1 MDCKIPEKQSLNGS
15 RSQKKRSID
24 IGGGQV
30 LDPEESSPC
39 AHRSP
44 GILEKSGILPL
55 QPWAVAVGRLFVDH
69 DSDLVAESIEQALPV
84 LCIFCSA
91 SASAF
96 ISDTHAL
103 QTKLSEPPLLGQDE
117 SHSWPGEQRGKSSQR
132 LWGLNMYLFMWII
145 SLEGQLL
152 LSVHVSLVHQV
163 NECWG
168 KSWMETTPAFS

>member
-1 MDCKIPEKQSLNGS
+1 MD
-15 RSQKKRSID
+15 RSWILRRTAP
-24 IGGGQV
+24 GM
-30 LDPEESSPC
+30 LEE
-39 AHRSP
+39 
-44 GILEKSGILPL
+44 SGILPL

-69 DSDLVAESIEQALPV
+69 DSGLGAESIAQALPV
-84 LCIFCSA
+84 LRIFC

-117 SHSWPGEQRGKSSQR
+117 SHSWPGEQRGKSSNR
-132 LWGLNMYLFMWII
+132 LWGLNMYLFMLII
-145 SLEGQLL
+145 SLECQLL
-152 LSVHVSLVHQV
+152 LSVHISLVHQV